1 MCIVTI
7 ICVNTY
13 FVHIYIYIIY
23 TYMNVN
29 TYFLFIYIL
38 YIHVYI
44 TIYSRWIWYGYQQ
57 PCWNCPLAI
66 STPSRS
72 KLWGGSSS
80 SWRHP
85 SSVGHGLRYS
95 MWFCVLNLG
104 GVTNNSFMLGIVRVL
119 SLDIVTILTY
129 VYTIIIYIYIYVY
142 ILHRWVIFRMMKVLR
157 TEATTWE
164 MSCSPWGRRW
174 LSMHWTFRLG
184 AVWHVPSGKR

>member
-1 MCIVTI
+1 MD
-7 ICVNTY
+7 
-13 FVHIYIYIIY
+13 
-23 TYMNVN
+23 M
-29 TYFLFIYIL
+29 
-38 YIHVYI
+38 
-44 TIYSRWIWYGYQQ
+44 IW
-57 PCWNCPLAI
+57 I
-66 STPSRS
+66 STTML
-72 KLWGGSSS
+72 KLPTCHLNTVKIQALRRSSS

-142 ILHRWVIFRMMKVLR
+142 ILHRWVIFRMMNVLR

-164 MSCSPWGRRW
+164 MSCSP
-174 LSMHWTFRLG
+174 
-184 AVWHVPSGKR
+184 